1 MDADIAAYLRALAER
16 VHRNVPLRHN
26 PERFHV
32 EKACI
37 AQDLELL
44 AQWLEDKAERDKSR
58 TITITGTGRPTRV
71 ALQRNRDP
79 FL

>member
-37 AQDLELL
+37 CQNLEHLARDFEERSQITVSRQQLFAGERQHRTVLL
-44 AQWLEDKAERDKSR
+44 RRSA
-58 TITITGTGRPTRV
+58 T
-71 ALQRNRDP
+71 
-79 FL
+79 